1 MVFKLGHLL
10 NMEPSD
16 TKPRCTRNAPG
27 LLYLRRCSGRR
38 ATIGAEQKDTN
49 DGVLLV
55 DRGSL
60 WPSPRLLT

>member
-27 LLYLRRCSGRR
+27 LLYFRRCRGRRLRRPNKKTPMMVSFWWITAPSGL
-38 ATIGAEQKDTN
+38 A
-49 DGVLLV
+49 
-55 DRGSL
+55 
-60 WPSPRLLT
+60 LTF